1 MVKQVGVQPFLS
13 QILTSHVHANT
24 SPLSLV
30 LVVIVNETDFGQFS
44 PTVVLVRNPKT
55 LTALPTSLIDLGKT
69 GPLRRSRR
77 KFREKW
83 SRFVSDGQGGDA
95 RMRGGRVRWEVNN
108 RLM

>member
-1 MVKQVGVQPFLS
+1 MFNV
-13 QILTSHVHANT
+13 NT
-24 SPLSLV
+24 SLLYLV
-30 LVVIVNETDFGQFS
+30 LNVIVIETDFGQFPPLNKS
-44 PTVVLVRNPKT
+44 VVLVRNPKT

-69 GPLRRSRR
+69 GPPRRSRR

-108 RLM
+108 QLM

>member
-30 LVVIVNETDFGQFS
+30 LVVIVNETDFGHFF
-44 PTVVLVRNPKT
+44 PTNKSVVLVRNPKT

-69 GPLRRSRR
+69 GPLRR
-77 KFREKW
+77 
-83 SRFVSDGQGGDA
+83 
-95 RMRGGRVRWEVNN
+95 
-108 RLM
+108 